1 MSTYKTFLK
10 GKHVLVVGLG
20 PDGELAPDVV
30 FLLKMGVQVTVAD
43 MRSESRIEPAVQ
55 KIQAAGM
62 AQFYFG
68 NMGRELIEGKDLIL
82 KSPDVPYD
90 VPCIEE
96 ALDRGIAVETPST
109 FLLKLAPP
117 ITLIGVLGLCGKST
131 VAHFIHNSLDEIFD
145 DEQSFW
151 YTDAKPSQGIL
162 SILKKVKK
170 GDVVLASITDAEY
183 RAFKL
188 AHMSPHVAVITTPLS
203 DHTILEYQTYNN
215 FLIGNDV
222 TIDSLKS
229 ANVKAKML
237 RTGAGIIPA
246 RWDTTAFFAHIREN
260 MALALRVAEL
270 FKVDLD
276 TIQTKFE
283 DFKGLK
289 GRLEFVK
296 KYSGIDY
303 FNDTRS
309 VRPYSTAHSLRTI
322 GGANDTVLILGGVQ
336 HAEDLYDLGKAIETH
351 VKKIILIPGSGTMQL
366 HNLFPDSI
374 YAKNIEEAVDLSRQY
389 ADRGG
394 KVLFSPAFPPQ
405 TSTRDRGDQFVKAVK
420 KL

>member
-20 PDGELAPDVV
+20 PDGELAPDVA
-30 FLLKMGVQVTVAD
+30 FLLKIGVQVTIAD
-43 MRSESRIEPAVQ
+43 MRSEVRIQPAVE

-68 NMGRELIEGKDLIL
+68 NMGRDLLEGKDIVL

-96 ALDRGIAVETPST
+96 AIDRGISVETPST

-131 VAHFIHNSLDEIFD
+131 VAHFIYQSLSAVFEED
-145 DEQSFW
+145 QSFW
-151 YTDAKPSQGIL
+151 YTDAKPAQGTL

-170 GDVVLASITDAEY
+170 GDVMLAAINDSEY
-183 RAFKL
+183 IAFKH
-188 AHMSPHVAVITTPLS
+188 AHMSPHVAVVTTPLEDYS
-203 DHTILEYQTYNN
+203 ILEYQTYNN
-215 FLIGNDV
+215 FLIGNDT
-222 TIDSLKS
+222 TIDSLKN

-237 RTGAGIIPA
+237 RTGVGIIPT
-246 RWDTTAFFAHIREN
+246 RWDIANFFTYIREN

-270 FKVDLD
+270 FKVDFD

-283 DFKGLK
+283 EFKGLK

-303 FNDTRS
+303 YNDTRS
-309 VRPYSTAHSLRTI
+309 VRPYSTTLALRTL
-322 GGANDTVLILGGVQ
+322 GGANDVVLIIGGVS
-336 HAEDLYDLGKAIETH
+336 HREDLFELGKAIENH

-366 HNLFPDSI
+366 HNVFPDSI
-374 YAKNIEEAVDLSRQY
+374 YARSIEEAVDLSRQY

-394 KVLFSPAFPPQ
+394 KVLFSPAFSPQ
-405 TSTRDRGDQFVKAVK
+405 TSVRDRGEQFVKAVK